1 MSEEIK
7 KRLKEPST
15 YCGLALL
22 FLLGG
27 KTVPPE
33 LMAQGA
39 DTILTA
45 ISGIGGILAVILKEF
60 KGE

>member
-1 MSEEIK
+1 MSPEIK

-22 FLLGG
+22 FMLGG
-27 KTVPPE
+27 KTIPPE

-39 DTILTA
+39 DIILTGV
-45 ISGIGGILAVILKEF
+45 SGLGAILAVILKEF
-60 KGE
+60 KD